1 MDEWIEILK
10 VKRRALDQMSYCDWK
25 LNSIDENVRNR
36 AFSDEEEEMYRRL
49 EEEKNKH
56 RKIFNDQDEILIKS
70 LATVENADKLI
81 TVLEEKKENDKKAD
95 KFDAK
100 IYLYI
105 TWAQEAR
112 KQILERNA
120 NKNTD
125 EQNR

>member
-1 MDEWIEILK
+1 MDEWIESLN
-10 VKRRALDQMSYCDWK
+10 VKIRALAQMSYCDWK

-49 EEEKNKH
+49 EEEKNKY

-70 LATVENADKLI
+70 LVTVENADKLI

>member
-1 MDEWIEILK
+1 MEDWIEILK

-25 LNSIDENVRNR
+25 LNSIDEKVRNR

>member
-1 MDEWIEILK
+1 MEEWIEILK

-25 LNSIDENVRNR
+25 LNSIDEKVRNR

>member
-36 AFSDEEEEMYRRL
+36 EFSNEEYEMYRRL
-49 EEEKNKH
+49 EEEKDKH
-56 RKIFNDQDEILIKS
+56 RKIFNNQDEILIKS

-105 TWAQEAR
+105 TWVQEAR

>member
-1 MDEWIEILK
+1 
-10 VKRRALDQMSYCDWK
+10 MSYCDWK

-36 AFSDEEEEMYRRL
+36 EFSNEEYEMYRRL
-49 EEEKNKH
+49 EEEKDKH
-56 RKIFNDQDEILIKS
+56 RKIFNNQDEILIKS

-105 TWAQEAR
+105 TWVQEAR

>member
-25 LNSIDENVRNR
+25 LNSIDEKVRNR